1 MTENEKNYIHNY
13 LKGLNSTDLK
23 EIQPMID
30 GLIETKANKERR
42 NALKKVLSS
51 MNNFIQKYGAL
62 YLSFDG
68 ISIEITDEAVFNIPS
83 DDLDTISIRDSS
95 KKGLTSEQCRD
106 ILGL

>member
-42 NALKKVLSS
+42 NALKKVLNS
-51 MNNFIQKYGAL
+51 MNNFVQKYGAL
-62 YLSFDG
+62 YLTLNG
-68 ISIEITDEAVFNIPS
+68 IGIEITDEVVFSIPS

-106 ILGL
+106 ILGM